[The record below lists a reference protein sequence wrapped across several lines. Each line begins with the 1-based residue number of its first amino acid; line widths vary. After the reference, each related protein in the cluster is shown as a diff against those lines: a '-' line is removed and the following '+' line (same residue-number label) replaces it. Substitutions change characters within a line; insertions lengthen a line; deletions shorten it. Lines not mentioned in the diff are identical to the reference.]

1 MVTRAAAARESVN
14 APFPALVER
23 EPATSSPARRNQQS
37 GSLKTMLK
45 KILAALAMLFA
56 VASFAAVDVNKGTA
70 ADLDGIKGIG
80 PAMSKRILD
89 ARKTGE
95 FKDWPDFM
103 QRIKGVKEKKAEKL
117 SAEGLTVNGQ
127 AFGGQASAPA
137 VAKAD
142 KAAKPVKAA
151 PVAADAKPA
160 KP

>member
-1 MVTRAAAARESVN
+1 M
-14 APFPALVER
+14 F
-23 EPATSSPARRNQQS
+23 
-37 GSLKTMLK
+37 K
-45 KILAALAMLFA
+45 KILAAMAMLFA

-70 ADLDGIKGIG
+70 ADLDGIKGVG

-89 ARKTGE
+89 ARKEGE

-137 VAKAD
+137 AAKAD
-142 KAAKPVKAA
+142 KTAKPVKAA
-151 PVAADAKPA
+151 AAPAADAKPA

>member
-1 MVTRAAAARESVN
+1 MVSRVLARCEAVN
-14 APFPALVER
+14 ASFPELVER
-23 EPATSSPARRNQQS
+23 EPAAAPADRNQQIREFEI
-37 GSLKTMLK
+37 MLK
-45 KILAALAMLFA
+45 KILATLAMLFA
-56 VASFAAVDVNKGTA
+56 AASFAAVDVNKGTA
-70 ADLDGIKGIG
+70 ADLDGVKGIG

-89 ARKTGE
+89 ARKAGE

-127 AFGGQASAPA
+127 AFGGQASAPTA
-137 VAKAD
+137 AKAD

-151 PVAADAKPA
+151 AVAADAKPA